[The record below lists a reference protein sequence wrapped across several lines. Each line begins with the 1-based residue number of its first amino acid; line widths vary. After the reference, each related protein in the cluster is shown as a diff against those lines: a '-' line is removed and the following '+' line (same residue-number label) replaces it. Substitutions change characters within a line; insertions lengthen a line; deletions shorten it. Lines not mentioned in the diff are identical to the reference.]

1 MAGPIPPAPVKDD
14 AGSFAWLSWYQTL
27 RSYLNNTGS
36 VPWRVIDKTG
46 SSLADLTTRLHSS
59 LTSVFG
65 TGSFHVSS
73 LEGTLLTNLQTTG
86 HAALSSILGTG
97 SYHISASEAARVS
110 AITVIQSKVGAPV
123 AADIPPTN
131 WAIYKDTTA
140 NTIRLWANDGGVL
153 KSVLLT

>member
-1 MAGPIPPAPVKDD
+1 MVGPLPPAPVKDE

-36 VPWRVIDKTG
+36 IPWKIVDKTG
-46 SSLADLTTRLHSS
+46 SNLADLTTRLHSS
-59 LTSVFG
+59 LTSV
-65 TGSFHVSS
+65 
-73 LEGTLLTNLQTTG
+73 
-86 HAALSSILGTG
+86 LGTG